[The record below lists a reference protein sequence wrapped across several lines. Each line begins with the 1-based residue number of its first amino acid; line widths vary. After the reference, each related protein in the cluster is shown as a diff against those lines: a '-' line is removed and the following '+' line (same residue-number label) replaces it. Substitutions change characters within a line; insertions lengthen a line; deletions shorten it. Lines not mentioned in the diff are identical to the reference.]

1 MNDVN
6 YPSPPQKNP
15 SLLTS
20 RERTWWI
27 NPGIIPTVSWKVFHY
42 IFMLR
47 TSSLTWS
54 DSCSY
59 LYSVPTLSPNHSQ
72 LAPLL
77 NNHSFHLQFP
87 ATHAPPCFAEPS
99 HPSQKHPH
107 KRTTLLFV
115 CLKTRGTLS
124 HFLFTSGH
132 LHEGPLPHLVT
143 PNGSANTERV
153 WGECSR

>member
-1 MNDVN
+1 M
-6 YPSPPQKNP
+6 
-15 SLLTS
+15 LC
-20 RERTWWI
+20 TW
-27 NPGIIPTVSWKVFHY
+27 P
-42 IFMLR
+42 
-47 TSSLTWS
+47 LTWF

-87 ATHAPPCFAEPS
+87 ATHAPPCFIKPS

-124 HFLFTSGH
+124 HFLFTSGN
-132 LHEGPLPHLVT
+132 LHKSPLPHLLT
-143 PNGSANTERV
+143 PNGSANTESMRRGSSV
-153 WGECSR
+153 KPVILSVLNPQSVHPEYHESFHIMLREYTANIICHFNHNRK